1 MFQLHVVN
9 QHYAV
14 QMHQRSE
21 IRRSDGLLLIGLVL
35 TFWKK
40 AETLS
45 CRCRYD
51 RRYMTGYVCL
61 LKCMKLQSM
70 HTGDILCHFCVDFI
84 ESFFFEWLRLL
95 SSSIMFQK
103 RFSKIIHRIRRS
115 LLIGFCDLSIVLPAL
130 RIHYSRR
137 QLILYIPVIFL
148 PKYIILPEAI

>member
-21 IRRSDGLLLIGLVL
+21 IKRSDGLSQIGLVL

-70 HTGDILCHFCVDFI
+70 HTGDILCRICVDFI
-84 ESFFFEWLRLL
+84 VSFFYRMVETTQFQYYDPKKIFENYPLD
-95 SSSIMFQK
+95 SEITT
-103 RFSKIIHRIRRS
+103 
-115 LLIGFCDLSIVLPAL
+115 
-130 RIHYSRR
+130 Y
-137 QLILYIPVIFL
+137 
-148 PKYIILPEAI
+148 